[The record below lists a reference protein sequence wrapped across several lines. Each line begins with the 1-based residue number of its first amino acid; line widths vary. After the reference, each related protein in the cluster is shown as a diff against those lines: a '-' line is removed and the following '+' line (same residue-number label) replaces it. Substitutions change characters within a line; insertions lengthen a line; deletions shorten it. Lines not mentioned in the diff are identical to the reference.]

1 MDILNQGYLSNMGER
16 GYKELCPP
24 LIGFVR
30 DNTHLN
36 FMIKAKHGIEFYS
49 TQNKYEADLK
59 VCDMTAKAIQN
70 IDKFAEMLEQVP
82 RMPAGTFIF
91 TNDDKLG

>member
-1 MDILNQGYLSNMGER
+1 MISINLEACFKDSNLKKMAMDILNQGYLSNMGER

-59 VCDMTAKAIQN
+59 VCDMTAKAI
-70 IDKFAEMLEQVP
+70 
-82 RMPAGTFIF
+82 
-91 TNDDKLG
+91 